1 MMFIT
6 SPALGSRHVRYDT
19 ITHTW
24 GCVVA
29 TQFYLWKQLFEFM
42 ANVCQQ
48 NTETELIIQVRVYF

>member
-6 SPALGSRHVRYDT
+6 SPALGRHVRYES

-48 NTETELIIQVRVYF
+48 NSETELN